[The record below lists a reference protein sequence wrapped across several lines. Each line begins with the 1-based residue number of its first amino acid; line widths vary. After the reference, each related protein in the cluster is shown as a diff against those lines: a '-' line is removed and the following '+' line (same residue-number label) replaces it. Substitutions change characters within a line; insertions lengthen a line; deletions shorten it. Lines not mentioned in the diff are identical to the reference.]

1 MKPVI
6 KRVWVLGAGQLGA
19 MLKHAAQ
26 PLGVDLRPVD
36 IELDANLPL
45 DDGDVITAEREQW
58 PSTKATDQLAAHP
71 NFVNQNVFGLVAD
84 RVTQKQLLDR
94 LNLAT
99 APWALVTEQDT
110 AASLHG
116 QYGKR
121 VLLKQRT
128 GGFDG
133 RGQHW
138 LVEDKG
144 NTDHGRANPS
154 NDIPEGWHTKVI
166 AEQAIAFD
174 EEVSIVGV
182 RNRTGECHYYP
193 LALNR
198 HQDGILTVTLAPL
211 VRLASLQNEAESMLR
226 KVMDE
231 LDYVGVMAMEL
242 FRVGERLLVNELAP
256 RVHNSGHWTQSGA
269 SICQFEYHVRATA
282 DLPLAPAVIK
292 HKSVMIN
299 LIGIDYNLAWLA
311 LPGAEVFWYGKAVRP
326 LRKVGHINFSMA
338 DKVQLLN
345 SLRLL
350 QATLTDWYQPALDWA
365 INELE
370 G

>member
-1 MKPVI
+1 MKPAI

-45 DDGDVITAEREQW
+45 EDDDVITAEREQW
-58 PSTKATDQLAAHP
+58 PSTKATDQLAAHS
-71 NFVNQNVFGLVAD
+71 NFVNQGVFGLVAD

-99 APWALVTEQDT
+99 APWKLVEDEDT
-110 AASLHG
+110 ATSLHS
-116 QYGKR
+116 QYGER
-121 VLLKQRT
+121 VLLKQRSS
-128 GGFDG
+128 GFDG
-133 RGQHW
+133 RGQYW
-138 LVEDKG
+138 LVGDDQAEQAS
-144 NTDHGRANPS
+144 T
-154 NDIPEGWHTKVI
+154 IPEGWHNKVI

-174 EEVSIVGV
+174 EEVSVVGV
-182 RNRTGECHYYP
+182 RNRAGECHYYP

-211 VRLASLQNEAESMLR
+211 ERLSGLQDEAETMLG

-242 FRVGERLLVNELAP
+242 FRVGERLLINELAP

-269 SICQFEYHVRATA
+269 SISQFEYHVRATA
-282 DLPLAPAVIK
+282 DLPLAPAIIK
-292 HKSVMIN
+292 HNSVMIN
-299 LIGIDYNLAWLA
+299 LIGIDYNLDWLA
-311 LPGAEVFWYGKAVRP
+311 LPGAEVFWYGKEVRP
-326 LRKVGHINFSMA
+326 VRKIGHINFSIA
-338 DKVQLLN
+338 DKAQLIN

-365 INELE
+365 VHELE
-370 G
+370 K

>member
-1 MKPVI
+1 MKPAI

-36 IELDANLPL
+36 IELDAILAL
-45 DDGDVITAEREQW
+45 EDDDVITAEREQW
-58 PSTKATDQLAAHP
+58 PSTVATDQLAAHA
-71 NFVNQNVFGLVAD
+71 NFVNQDVFSLVAD

-94 LNLAT
+94 LKLAT
-99 APWALVTEQDT
+99 APWALVEEQHT
-110 AASLHG
+110 AASLHE
-116 QYGKR
+116 QYGDR

-138 LVEDKG
+138 LVAQQG
-144 NTDHGRANPS
+144 SA
-154 NDIPEGWHTKVI
+154 IPQGWHDKVI

-182 RNRTGECHYYP
+182 RNRAGDCHYYP
-193 LALNR
+193 LGLNR

-211 VRLASLQNEAESMLR
+211 ERLTNLQSSAETMLG

-231 LDYVGVMAMEL
+231 LNYVGVMAMEL
-242 FRVGERLLVNELAP
+242 FRLGERLLINELAP

-269 SICQFEYHVRATA
+269 SISQFEYHVRATA
-282 DLPLAPAVIK
+282 DLPLVPALIK
-292 HKSVMIN
+292 HNSVMIN

-311 LPGAEVFWYGKAVRP
+311 LPGAEVFWYGKEVRP
-326 LRKVGHINFSMA
+326 VRKVGHINFSMA
-338 DKVQLLN
+338 DKTQLIH
-345 SLRLL
+345 SLRQL

-365 INELE
+365 IDELE
-370 G
+370 S

>member
-1 MKPVI
+1 MKPAI

-45 DDGDVITAEREQW
+45 EDDDVITAEREQW
-58 PSTKATDQLAAHP
+58 PSTKATEQLAAHP
-71 NFVNQNVFGLVAD
+71 NFVNQDVFGLVAD

-99 APWALVTEQDT
+99 APWTLVEDQQT
-110 AASLHG
+110 AASLHR
-116 QYGKR
+116 QYGDR

-138 LVEDKG
+138 LVAG
-144 NTDHGRANPS
+144 QNSA
-154 NDIPEGWHTKVI
+154 IPQGLHTKVI
-166 AEQAIAFD
+166 AEQAIVFD

-182 RNRTGECHYYP
+182 RNRAGECHYYP

-211 VRLASLQNEAESMLR
+211 ERLYSLQNEAETMLG

-242 FRVGERLLVNELAP
+242 FRVGEHLLINELAP
-256 RVHNSGHWTQSGA
+256 RVHN
-269 SICQFEYHVRATA
+269 
-282 DLPLAPAVIK
+282 
-292 HKSVMIN
+292 SVMIN
-299 LIGIDYNLAWLA
+299 LIGIDYNLAWLS
-311 LPGAEVFWYGKAVRP
+311 LPGAEVFWYGKEVRP
-326 LRKVGHINFSMA
+326 VRKVGHINFSMA
-338 DKVQLLN
+338 DKAQLIS
-345 SLRLL
+345 SLREL
-350 QATLTDWYQPALDWA
+350 QVTLTDWYQPALDWA
-365 INELE
+365 IDELE
-370 G
+370 S

>member
-1 MKPVI
+1 MKPVT

-45 DDGDVITAEREQW
+45 EDDDVITAEREQW

-94 LNLAT
+94 LGLAT
-99 APWALVTEQDT
+99 APWVLVGEQHT
-110 AASLHG
+110 ANSLHTN
-116 QYGKR
+116 YGER

-138 LVEDKG
+138 LVQGQDS
-144 NTDHGRANPS
+144 A
-154 NDIPEGWHTKVI
+154 IPKGWHGKVI
-166 AEQAIAFD
+166 AEQAIGFD

-182 RNRTGECHYYP
+182 RSRAGECHYYP

-211 VRLASLQNEAESMLR
+211 SRLYSLQSEAESMLG

-231 LDYVGVMAMEL
+231 LNYVGVMAMEL
-242 FRVGERLLVNELAP
+242 FRVGEHLLINELAP

-269 SICQFEYHVRATA
+269 SISQFEYHVRATA
-282 DLPLAPAVIK
+282 DLPLAPALIK
-292 HKSVMIN
+292 HNSVMIN
-299 LIGIDYNLAWLA
+299 LIGVDYNLDWLA
-311 LPGAEVFWYGKAVRP
+311 LPGAEVFWYGKEVRP
-326 LRKVGHINFSMA
+326 VRKVGHINFSMA
-338 DKVQLLN
+338 DKAQLIG
-345 SLRLL
+345 SLRQL

-365 INELE
+365 IEELE
-370 G
+370 S

>member
-1 MKPVI
+1 MKPAI

-45 DDGDVITAEREQW
+45 EDDDVITAEREQW

-71 NFVNQNVFGLVAD
+71 NFVNQDVFGLVAD

-99 APWALVTEQDT
+99 APWKLVEDEDT
-110 AASLHG
+110 ATSLHS
-116 QYGKR
+116 QYGER
-121 VLLKQRT
+121 VLLKQRS

-138 LVEDKG
+138 LIGGDQVEQVS
-144 NTDHGRANPS
+144 A
-154 NDIPEGWHTKVI
+154 IPKGWHNKVI

-174 EEVSIVGV
+174 EEVSVVGV
-182 RNRTGECHYYP
+182 RNRAGECHYYP

-211 VRLASLQNEAESMLR
+211 ERLSGLQDEAETMLG

-242 FRVGERLLVNELAP
+242 FKVGERLLINELAP

-269 SICQFEYHVRATA
+269 SISQFEYHVRATA
-282 DLPLAPAVIK
+282 DLPLAPAIVK
-292 HKSVMIN
+292 HNSVMIN
-299 LIGIDYNLAWLA
+299 LIGIDYNLDWLA
-311 LPGAEVFWYGKAVRP
+311 LPGAEVFWYGKEVRP
-326 LRKVGHINFSMA
+326 VRKVGHINFSIA
-338 DKVQLLN
+338 DKAQLIN

-350 QATLTDWYQPALDWA
+350 QATLTEWYQPALDWA
-365 INELE
+365 IDELE
-370 G
+370 K

>member
-1 MKPVI
+1 MKPAI

-45 DDGDVITAEREQW
+45 EDEDVITAEREQW

-71 NFVNQNVFGLVAD
+71 NFVNQDVFGLVAD

-99 APWALVTEQDT
+99 APWQLVEDQHT
-110 AASLHG
+110 ANSLHAH
-116 QYGKR
+116 YGGR

-138 LVEDKG
+138 LVEG
-144 NTDHGRANPS
+144 QNSA
-154 NDIPEGWHTKVI
+154 IPQGWHNKVI

-182 RNRTGECHYYP
+182 RKRAGECHYYP

-211 VRLASLQNEAESMLR
+211 ERLYSLQNEAETMLE

-231 LDYVGVMAMEL
+231 LNYVGVMAMEL
-242 FRVGERLLVNELAP
+242 FRVGERLLINELAP

-269 SICQFEYHVRATA
+269 SISQFEYHVRATA

-292 HKSVMIN
+292 HNSVMIN

-311 LPGAEVFWYGKAVRP
+311 LPGAEVFWYGKEVRP
-326 LRKVGHINFSMA
+326 VRKVGHINFTMA
-338 DKVQLLN
+338 DKAQLIH
-345 SLRLL
+345 SLRQL
-350 QATLTDWYQPALDWA
+350 QVTLTDWYQPALDWT
-365 INELE
+365 IDELE

>member
-1 MKPVI
+1 MKPAI

-45 DDGDVITAEREQW
+45 GDNDVITAEREQW

-71 NFVNQNVFGLVAD
+71 NFVNQDVFGLVAD

-99 APWALVTEQDT
+99 APWQLVANGDT
-110 AASLHG
+110 AESLHC
-116 QYGKR
+116 QYGER
-121 VLLKQRT
+121 VLLKQRS

-138 LVEDKG
+138 LVNGQDS
-144 NTDHGRANPS
+144 A
-154 NDIPEGWHTKVI
+154 IPDGWHTKVI

-174 EEVSIVGV
+174 EEVSVVGV
-182 RNRTGECHYYP
+182 RNRAGECHYYP

-211 VRLASLQNEAESMLR
+211 ARLKSLQNEAEIMLG

-242 FRVGERLLVNELAP
+242 FRVGERLLINELAP
-256 RVHNSGHWTQSGA
+256 RVHNSGHWTQAGA
-269 SICQFEYHVRATA
+269 SISQFEYHVRATA
-282 DLPLAPAVIK
+282 DLPLGPAVIK
-292 HKSVMIN
+292 HNSVMIN
-299 LIGIDYNLAWLA
+299 LIGIDYNLDWLA
-311 LPGAEVFWYGKAVRP
+311 LPGAEVFWYGKEVRP
-326 LRKVGHINFSMA
+326 VRKVGHINFCMA
-338 DKVQLLN
+338 DKTQLIS

-370 G
+370 R

>member
-1 MKPVI
+1 MKPTI

-45 DDGDVITAEREQW
+45 EEDDVITAEREQW
-58 PSTKATDQLAAHP
+58 PSTQATDQLAAHP
-71 NFVNQNVFGLVAD
+71 NFVNQDAFGLVAD

-94 LNLAT
+94 LSLAT
-99 APWALVTEQDT
+99 APWKLVETNDT
-110 AASLHG
+110 AASLHAV
-116 QYGKR
+116 YGAR
-121 VLLKQRT
+121 VLLKQRS

-138 LVEDKG
+138 LVAAHDSS
-144 NTDHGRANPS
+144 A
-154 NDIPEGWHTKVI
+154 IPQGWHNKVI

-174 EEVSIVGV
+174 EEMSVIGV
-182 RNRTGECHYYP
+182 RNRAGECHYYP

-211 VRLASLQNEAESMLR
+211 ERLSALQNEAETMLE
-226 KVMDE
+226 KVMEE
-231 LDYVGVMAMEL
+231 LNYVGVMAMEL
-242 FRVGERLLVNELAP
+242 FRVGDRLLINELAP

-269 SICQFEYHVRATA
+269 SISQFEYHVRATA
-282 DLPLAPAVIK
+282 DLPLAPAIIK
-292 HKSVMIN
+292 HNSVMIN

-311 LPGAEVFWYGKAVRP
+311 LPGAEVFWYGKEVRP
-326 LRKVGHINFSMA
+326 VRKVGHINFSIA
-338 DKVQLLN
+338 DQAQLVS
-345 SLRLL
+345 SLRQL

-365 INELE
+365 ISELE

>member
-1 MKPVI
+1 MKPTI

-36 IELDANLPL
+36 IESDVHLPL
-45 DDGDVITAEREQW
+45 EDDDVITAEREQW
-58 PSTKATDQLAAHP
+58 PSTVATDQLAAHA
-71 NFVNQNVFGLVAD
+71 NFVNQEVFGLVAD

-99 APWALVTEQDT
+99 APWRLVDNHHT
-110 AASLHG
+110 AGSLHA
-116 QYGKR
+116 QYGER

-138 LVEDKG
+138 LIE
-144 NTDHGRANPS
+144 TQHSA
-154 NDIPEGWHTKVI
+154 IPAGWHKKVI

-174 EEVSIVGV
+174 EEVSLVGV
-182 RNRTGECHYYP
+182 RNRAGECHYYP

-211 VRLASLQNEAESMLR
+211 ERLSHLQNEAQSMLA
-226 KVMDE
+226 KVMHE

-242 FRVGERLLVNELAP
+242 FRVGERLLINELAP

-269 SICQFEYHVRATA
+269 SISQFEYHVRATA

-311 LPGAEVFWYGKAVRP
+311 LPGAEVFWYGKEVRP
-326 LRKVGHINFSMA
+326 MRKVGHINFSMA
-338 DKVQLLN
+338 DPVQLVG
-345 SLRLL
+345 SLRQL
-350 QATLTDWYQPALDWA
+350 QASLSDWYQPALDWA
-365 INELE
+365 MDELKGE
-370 G
+370 

>member
-1 MKPVI
+1 MKPAI

-45 DDGDVITAEREQW
+45 EDDDVITAEREQW
-58 PSTKATDQLAAHP
+58 PSTKATEQLAAHP
-71 NFVNQNVFGLVAD
+71 NFVNQDVFGLVAD

-99 APWALVTEQDT
+99 APWTLVEDQQT
-110 AASLHG
+110 AASLHR
-116 QYGKR
+116 QYGDR

-138 LVEDKG
+138 LVAG
-144 NTDHGRANPS
+144 QNSA
-154 NDIPEGWHTKVI
+154 IPQGLHTKVI

-182 RNRTGECHYYP
+182 RNRAGECHYYP

-211 VRLASLQNEAESMLR
+211 ERLYSLQNEAETMLG

-242 FRVGERLLVNELAP
+242 FRVGEHLLINELAP

-269 SICQFEYHVRATA
+269 SISQFEYHVRATA
-282 DLPLAPAVIK
+282 GLPLAPALIK
-292 HKSVMIN
+292 HNSVMIN
-299 LIGIDYNLAWLA
+299 LIGIDYNLAWLS
-311 LPGAEVFWYGKAVRP
+311 LPGAEVFWYGKEVRP
-326 LRKVGHINFSMA
+326 VRKVGHINFSMA
-338 DKVQLLN
+338 DKAQLIS
-345 SLRLL
+345 SLREL
-350 QATLTDWYQPALDWA
+350 QVTLTDWYQPALDWA
-365 INELE
+365 IDELE
-370 G
+370 S

>member
-1 MKPVI
+1 MKPAI

-45 DDGDVITAEREQW
+45 EDDDVITAEREQW
-58 PSTKATDQLAAHP
+58 PSSKATDQLAAHP
-71 NFVNQNVFGLVAD
+71 NFVNQDVFGLVAD

-99 APWALVTEQDT
+99 APWTLVEDQQT
-110 AASLHG
+110 ATSLHR
-116 QYGKR
+116 QYGDR

-138 LVEDKG
+138 LVAG
-144 NTDHGRANPS
+144 QNSA
-154 NDIPEGWHTKVI
+154 IPQGLHTKVI

-182 RNRTGECHYYP
+182 RNRAGECHYYP

-211 VRLASLQNEAESMLR
+211 ERLYSLQNEAETMLG

-242 FRVGERLLVNELAP
+242 FRVGEHLLINELAP

-269 SICQFEYHVRATA
+269 SISQFEYHVRATA
-282 DLPLAPAVIK
+282 DLPLAPALIK
-292 HKSVMIN
+292 HNSVMIN
-299 LIGIDYNLAWLA
+299 LIGIDYNLAWLS
-311 LPGAEVFWYGKAVRP
+311 LPGAEVFWYGKEVRP
-326 LRKVGHINFSMA
+326 VRKVGHINFSMA
-338 DKVQLLN
+338 DKAQLIS
-345 SLRLL
+345 SLREL
-350 QATLTDWYQPALDWA
+350 QATLTDWYQPALDWT
-365 INELE
+365 IDELE
-370 G
+370 S

>member
-1 MKPVI
+1 MKPAI

-36 IELDANLPL
+36 IELDSALPL
-45 DDGDVITAEREQW
+45 TGDDVITAEREQW
-58 PSTKATDQLAAHP
+58 PSTKATDQLSAHP
-71 NFVNQNVFGLVAD
+71 NFVNQVVFGLVAD

-99 APWALVTEQDT
+99 APWTLVGDQHT
-110 AASLHG
+110 AASLHA
-116 QYGKR
+116 QYGAQ

-138 LVEDKG
+138 LVQGKD
-144 NTDHGRANPS
+144 TDNLSSA
-154 NDIPEGWHTKVI
+154 IPQGWHNKVI
-166 AEQAIAFD
+166 AEQGVAFD

-182 RNRTGECHYYP
+182 RNRAGECHYYP

-211 VRLASLQNEAESMLR
+211 ERLYGLQNEAETMLG
-226 KVMDE
+226 KVMNE

-242 FRVGERLLVNELAP
+242 FRVGGHLLINELAP

-269 SICQFEYHVRATA
+269 SISQFEYHVRATA

-311 LPGAEVFWYGKAVRP
+311 LPGAEVFWYGKEVRP
-326 LRKVGHINFSMA
+326 ARKVGHINFSMA
-338 DKVQLLN
+338 DKVQLLG
-345 SLRLL
+345 SLRQL

-365 INELE
+365 IKELE
-370 G
+370 E

>member
-1 MKPVI
+1 MKPAI

-45 DDGDVITAEREQW
+45 EDDDVITAEREQW

-71 NFVNQNVFGLVAD
+71 NFVNQDVFGLVAD

-99 APWALVTEQDT
+99 APWKLVEDEDT
-110 AASLHG
+110 ATSLHS
-116 QYGKR
+116 QYGER
-121 VLLKQRT
+121 VLLKQRS

-138 LVEDKG
+138 LVGGDQAKQVS
-144 NTDHGRANPS
+144 A
-154 NDIPEGWHTKVI
+154 IPKGWHNKVI

-174 EEVSIVGV
+174 EEVSVVGV
-182 RNRTGECHYYP
+182 RNRAGECHYYP

-211 VRLASLQNEAESMLR
+211 ERLSGLQDEAETMLG

-242 FRVGERLLVNELAP
+242 FKVGERLLINELAP

-269 SICQFEYHVRATA
+269 SISQFEYHVRATA
-282 DLPLAPAVIK
+282 DLPLAPAIVK
-292 HKSVMIN
+292 HNSVMIN
-299 LIGIDYNLAWLA
+299 LIGIDYNLDWLA
-311 LPGAEVFWYGKAVRP
+311 LPGAEVFWYGKEVRP
-326 LRKVGHINFSMA
+326 VRKVGHINFSIA
-338 DKVQLLN
+338 DKAQLIN

-350 QATLTDWYQPALDWA
+350 QATLTEWYQPALDWA
-365 INELE
+365 IDELE
-370 G
+370 K

>member
-1 MKPVI
+1 MKPAI

-45 DDGDVITAEREQW
+45 EDEDVITAEREQW

-71 NFVNQNVFGLVAD
+71 NFVNQDVFGLVAD

-99 APWALVTEQDT
+99 APWQLVEDQHT
-110 AASLHG
+110 ANSLHAH
-116 QYGKR
+116 YGGR

-138 LVEDKG
+138 LVEG
-144 NTDHGRANPS
+144 QNSA
-154 NDIPEGWHTKVI
+154 IPEGWQNKVI

-182 RNRTGECHYYP
+182 RNRAGECHYYP

-211 VRLASLQNEAESMLR
+211 ERLYSLQNEAETMLE

-231 LDYVGVMAMEL
+231 LNYVGVMAMEL
-242 FRVGERLLVNELAP
+242 FRVGERLLINELAP

-269 SICQFEYHVRATA
+269 SISQFEYHVRATA

-292 HKSVMIN
+292 HNSVMIN

-311 LPGAEVFWYGKAVRP
+311 LPGAEVFWYGKEVRP
-326 LRKVGHINFSMA
+326 VRKVGHINFTIA
-338 DKVQLLN
+338 DKAQLIH
-345 SLRLL
+345 SLRQL
-350 QATLTDWYQPALDWA
+350 QVTLTDWYQPALDWT
-365 INELE
+365 IDELE

>member
-1 MKPVI
+1 MKPAI

-45 DDGDVITAEREQW
+45 EDEDVITAEREQW

-71 NFVNQNVFGLVAD
+71 NFVNQDVFGLVAD

-99 APWALVTEQDT
+99 APWQLVEDQHT
-110 AASLHG
+110 ANSLHA
-116 QYGKR
+116 QYGGR

-138 LVEDKG
+138 LVEG
-144 NTDHGRANPS
+144 QNSA
-154 NDIPEGWHTKVI
+154 IPEGWQNKVI

-182 RNRTGECHYYP
+182 RNRAGECHYYP

-211 VRLASLQNEAESMLR
+211 ERLYSLQNEAETMLE

-231 LDYVGVMAMEL
+231 LNYVGVMAMEL
-242 FRVGERLLVNELAP
+242 FRVGERLLINELAP

-269 SICQFEYHVRATA
+269 SISQFEYHVRATA

-292 HKSVMIN
+292 HNSVMIN

-311 LPGAEVFWYGKAVRP
+311 LPGAEVFWYGKEVRP
-326 LRKVGHINFSMA
+326 VRKVGHINFTIA
-338 DKVQLLN
+338 DKAQLIH
-345 SLRLL
+345 SLRQL
-350 QATLTDWYQPALDWA
+350 QVTLTDWYQPALDWT
-365 INELE
+365 IDELE

>member
-1 MKPVI
+1 MKPAI

-45 DDGDVITAEREQW
+45 EDEDVITAEREQW

-71 NFVNQNVFGLVAD
+71 NFVNQDVFGLVAD

-99 APWALVTEQDT
+99 APWQLVEDQHT
-110 AASLHG
+110 ANSLHAH
-116 QYGKR
+116 YGGR

-138 LVEDKG
+138 LVEG
-144 NTDHGRANPS
+144 QNSA
-154 NDIPEGWHTKVI
+154 IPEGWQNKVI

-182 RNRTGECHYYP
+182 RNRAGECHYYP

-211 VRLASLQNEAESMLR
+211 ERLYSLQNEAETMLE

-231 LDYVGVMAMEL
+231 LNYVGVMAMEL
-242 FRVGERLLVNELAP
+242 FRVGERLLINELAP

-269 SICQFEYHVRATA
+269 SISQFEYHVRATA

-292 HKSVMIN
+292 HNSVMIN

-311 LPGAEVFWYGKAVRP
+311 LPGAEVFWYGKEVRP
-326 LRKVGHINFSMA
+326 VRKVGHINFTMA
-338 DKVQLLN
+338 DKAQLIH
-345 SLRLL
+345 SLRQL
-350 QATLTDWYQPALDWA
+350 QVTLTDWYQPALDWT
-365 INELE
+365 IDELE

>member
-1 MKPVI
+1 MKPAI

-45 DDGDVITAEREQW
+45 EDDDVITAEREQW
-58 PSTKATDQLAAHP
+58 PSTKATEQLAAHP
-71 NFVNQNVFGLVAD
+71 NFVNQDVFGLVAD

-99 APWALVTEQDT
+99 APWTLVEDQQT
-110 AASLHG
+110 ATSLHR
-116 QYGKR
+116 QYGDR

-138 LVEDKG
+138 LVAG
-144 NTDHGRANPS
+144 QNSA
-154 NDIPEGWHTKVI
+154 IPQGLHTKVI

-182 RNRTGECHYYP
+182 RNRAGECHYYP

-211 VRLASLQNEAESMLR
+211 ERLYSLQNEAETMLG

-242 FRVGERLLVNELAP
+242 FRVGEHLLINELAP

-269 SICQFEYHVRATA
+269 SISQFEYHVRATA
-282 DLPLAPAVIK
+282 DLPLAPALIK
-292 HKSVMIN
+292 HNSVMIN
-299 LIGIDYNLAWLA
+299 LIGIDYNLAWLS
-311 LPGAEVFWYGKAVRP
+311 LPGAEVFWYGKEVRP
-326 LRKVGHINFSMA
+326 VRKVGHINFSMA
-338 DKVQLLN
+338 DKAQLIS
-345 SLRLL
+345 SLREL
-350 QATLTDWYQPALDWA
+350 QVTLTDWYQPALDWA
-365 INELE
+365 IDELE
-370 G
+370 S

>member
-1 MKPVI
+1 MKPAI

-45 DDGDVITAEREQW
+45 EDEDVITAEREQW

-71 NFVNQNVFGLVAD
+71 NFVNQDVFGLVAD

-94 LNLAT
+94 LYLAT
-99 APWALVTEQDT
+99 APWQLVEDQHT
-110 AASLHG
+110 ANSLHA
-116 QYGKR
+116 QYGGR

-138 LVEDKG
+138 LVEG
-144 NTDHGRANPS
+144 QNSA
-154 NDIPEGWHTKVI
+154 IPQGWHNKVI

-182 RNRTGECHYYP
+182 RNRAGECHYYP

-211 VRLASLQNEAESMLR
+211 ERLYSLQNEAETMLG
-226 KVMDE
+226 KVMEE
-231 LDYVGVMAMEL
+231 LSYVGVMAMEL
-242 FRVGERLLVNELAP
+242 FRVGGRLLINELAP

-269 SICQFEYHVRATA
+269 SISQFEYHVRATA

-292 HKSVMIN
+292 HNSVMIN

-311 LPGAEVFWYGKAVRP
+311 LPGAEVFWYGKEVRP
-326 LRKVGHINFSMA
+326 VRKVGHINFTMA
-338 DKVQLLN
+338 DKAQLIH
-345 SLRLL
+345 SLRQL
-350 QATLTDWYQPALDWA
+350 QVTLTDWYQPALDWT
-365 INELE
+365 IDELE

>member
-1 MKPVI
+1 MKPAI

-45 DDGDVITAEREQW
+45 EDDDVITAEREQW
-58 PSTKATDQLAAHP
+58 PSTKATEQLAAHP
-71 NFVNQNVFGLVAD
+71 NFVNQDVFGLVAD

-99 APWALVTEQDT
+99 APWTLVEDQQT
-110 AASLHG
+110 ATSLHR
-116 QYGKR
+116 QYGDR

-138 LVEDKG
+138 LVAG
-144 NTDHGRANPS
+144 QNSA
-154 NDIPEGWHTKVI
+154 IPQGLHTKVI

-182 RNRTGECHYYP
+182 RNRAGECHYYP

-211 VRLASLQNEAESMLR
+211 ERLYSLQNEAETMLG

-242 FRVGERLLVNELAP
+242 FRVGEHLLINELAP

-269 SICQFEYHVRATA
+269 SISQFEYHVRATA
-282 DLPLAPAVIK
+282 DLPLAPALIK
-292 HKSVMIN
+292 HNSVMIN
-299 LIGIDYNLAWLA
+299 LIGIDYNLAWLS
-311 LPGAEVFWYGKAVRP
+311 LPGAEVFWYGKEVRP
-326 LRKVGHINFSMA
+326 VRKVGHINFSMA
-338 DKVQLLN
+338 DKAQLIS
-345 SLRLL
+345 SLREL
-350 QATLTDWYQPALDWA
+350 QATLTDWYQPALDWT
-365 INELE
+365 IDELE
-370 G
+370 S